1 VENVVDI
8 YVKFSFLASRSGCH
22 KIARQQIV
30 WLSPAF
36 QEMADKIKFLG
47 TAGARIVVAKQLR
60 SSAGVWITL
69 DEKNLLLDPGPGT
82 LVRCAKSRPPLDPTQ
97 LDAIIL
103 SHQHIDHANDVNIM
117 IEAMTNGGFCKKG
130 VLFAPLS
137 ALENDPIVLKYV
149 RDYVD
154 EIHVLKEG
162 GSHTLGS
169 IEISTPLRHVHPV
182 ETYGIVLKSSKYT
195 ISFIVD
201 SRFFPDLI
209 DKYKRSNLIVINVVR
224 YNGKGG
230 KKLDVDHLN
239 LEDVRK
245 IIKGIRPKQAILTHF
260 GMTMVRS
267 KPWEIAA
274 EIEKEMKIKTIAA
287 SDGMEF
293 DLTNI

>member
-1 VENVVDI
+1 M
-8 YVKFSFLASRSGCH
+8 S
-22 KIARQQIV
+22 
-30 WLSPAF
+30 
-36 QEMADKIKFLG
+36 DKIKFLG

-60 SSAGVWITL
+60 SSAGTWITL

-82 LVRCAKSRPPLDPTQ
+82 LVRCTKSRPPLDPTQ

-117 IEAMTNGGFCKKG
+117 IEAMTNGGFSKKG
-130 VLFAPLS
+130 ALFAPLS
-137 ALENDPIVLKYV
+137 ALEDDPIVLKYV
-149 RDYVD
+149 REYVN
-154 EIHVLKEG
+154 EIHILKEG
-162 GSHTLGS
+162 SSHTLGS
-169 IEISTPLRHVHPV
+169 VEISTPLRHVHPV

-209 DKYKRSNLIVINVVR
+209 TKYKKSDLIVINVVR

-239 LEDVRK
+239 LEDVKK
-245 IIKGIRPKQAILTHF
+245 IIKGIKPRQAILTHF

-274 EIEKEMKIKTIAA
+274 EIEKEIGIKTIAA

-293 DLTNI
+293 DLE